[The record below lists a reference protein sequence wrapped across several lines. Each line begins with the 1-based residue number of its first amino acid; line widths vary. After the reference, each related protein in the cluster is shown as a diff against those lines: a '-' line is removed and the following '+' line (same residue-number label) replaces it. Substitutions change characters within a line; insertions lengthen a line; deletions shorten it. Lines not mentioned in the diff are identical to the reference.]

1 MGRRNQ
7 TYGIVHRRSFAL
19 NGFLCFFLFSKGRY
33 NYILSEFLFQ
43 PKPIIL
49 VSLSSLLNTS
59 FSYIGSLSKFAKL
72 FSTIDTSEFHLGR
85 LSRLFRNSTTNF
97 PFKFLTS
104 SSASSGYQI
113 IAINIVFSYLYCLFI
128 FMSIVLKMA
137 FQCFFQWKRRLRE
150 AKNQSGKSHKP
161 NLFGF

>member
-49 VSLSSLLNTS
+49 VSLLSLLNTS
-59 FSYIGSLSKFAKL
+59 FSYIGSLSKFA
-72 FSTIDTSEFHLGR
+72 
-85 LSRLFRNSTTNF
+85 
-97 PFKFLTS
+97 
-104 SSASSGYQI
+104 QI
-113 IAINIVFSYLYCLFI
+113 IFYNWHIGIPLA
-128 FMSIVLKMA
+128 KTKPT
-137 FQCFFQWKRRLRE
+137 FQK
-150 AKNQSGKSHKP
+150 
-161 NLFGF
+161 